1 MQFVVSLPANYLRWV
16 PLKLLSRDP
25 DSLSERV
32 QGNSAVKALHLLTPS
47 GPVPIALHIEW
58 REREAFCRVESSVA
72 LDADA
77 MQAAESVARRILG
90 VDHDPS
96 AFEAHVET
104 AQPPAGVNGT
114 RLSDV
119 IAGRRGLRIAQY
131 ADVFEG
137 VAWAIIGQQIT
148 LSFAYKLRRVV
159 VQRCGTRV
167 SDGLIA
173 QPTAAAV
180 AALDYADLTAHQF
193 SRRKAEYLIDTARLL
208 TAGALV
214 LDPTL
219 PADEMQARL
228 LAVRGLGPWS
238 TNYLM
243 MRAMAYPD
251 CVPLGD
257 TGLSTALQR
266 FYKLDHRPK
275 AAETGLLMQPFAP
288 FRSLATYHLWMNLG
302 EPLA

>member
-1 MQFVVSLPANYLRWV
+1 MQFIVPLPANYLRWV

-32 QGNSAVKALHLLTPS
+32 RGHSAVKALHLPTAD
-47 GPVPIALHIEW
+47 GPVPIALQIEW
-58 REREAFCRVESSVA
+58 REAEALCRVESPVT
-72 LDADA
+72 LDLSAVR
-77 MQAAESVARRILG
+77 AAEAMARRIIG
-90 VDHDPS
+90 VHSDPT
-96 AFEAHVET
+96 AFESHVET
-104 AQPPAGVNGT
+104 AQPPAGMNGI

-119 IAGRRGLRIAQY
+119 IGGRRGLRIAQY
-131 ADVFEG
+131 ADIFEG

-159 VQRCGTRV
+159 VQRCGTPL
-167 SDGLIA
+167 SGGLIA

-193 SRRKAEYLIDTARLL
+193 SRRKAEYLIDTARLI
-208 TAGALV
+208 TNRALI
-214 LDPTL
+214 LDPAI
-219 PADEMQARL
+219 PAPEMESRL

-275 AAETGLLMQPFAP
+275 AAETGNLMQPFAP